1 MNDRTERDA
10 GSGGSRHVIERPT
23 PALLVLEDG
32 ELFRGETFGATGT
45 ATGEVVFNTGLTGY
59 QEVLTD
65 PSYHRQL
72 VAMTTPHQGNYGMT
86 ELDAEAATVQ
96 VAGFI
101 VRSASRIFSNWRAT
115 GGLDAELSRA
125 GIVGITEIDTR
136 RLARHIRS
144 AGAMRA
150 AISSELDD
158 HEALLAQVRRSPSM
172 TGADLARQVSTRRI
186 YDVAAVEPQFRVVAY
201 DFGIKRSI
209 LRLLTAAGCAVRVVP
224 ATTPA
229 DQVLSWE
236 PDGVF
241 CSNGPGDPAAVTYG
255 IAALRTLLAAQLP
268 VFGICLGH
276 QLLGHAVGATTYKLP
291 FGHRGTNQPVRNVAR
306 ATVEISTHNHGFA
319 VVHDSLAQADRF
331 GRVSASHV
339 NLNDGVNEGIV
350 CHDVPAF
357 SVQYHPEA
365 APGPHDAR
373 YLFGDFTALMRRT
386 GRRATLVSA
395 ATGSSGEGERERAG
409 GWGSS
414 GEGERERAG
423 GWGDGVN
430 RESSDAQA

>member
-1 MNDRTERDA
+1 M
-10 GSGGSRHVIERPT
+10 IERPR
-23 PALLVLEDG
+23 PAVLVLEDG
-32 ELFRGETFGATGT
+32 ELFHGEAFGAIGT
-45 ATGEVVFNTGLTGY
+45 TTGEVVFNTALTGY

-72 VAMTTPHQGNYGMT
+72 VAMTTPHQGNYGT
-86 ELDAEAATVQ
+86 TQLDAEASRLQ

-101 VRSASRIFSNWRAT
+101 VRSASRMFSNWRAT
-115 GGLDAELSRA
+115 GSLDQELLQA
-125 GIVGITEIDTR
+125 GVVGITEIDTR

-144 AGAMRA
+144 AGAMRGG
-150 AISSELDD
+150 ISSASDD
-158 HEALLAQVRRSPSM
+158 PGALLEQVRQSQQM
-172 TGADLARQVSTRRI
+172 TGADLAREVSTRQV
-186 YDVAAVEPQFRVVAY
+186 YDVEIADPQFRVVAY
-201 DFGIKRSI
+201 DFGIKRNI
-209 LRLLTAAGCAVRVVP
+209 LRLLGAAGCAVRVVP

-229 DQVLSWE
+229 DQVLAWE

-255 IAALRTLLAAQLP
+255 IAALADLLAEGLP

-306 ATVEISTHNHGFA
+306 GTVEVSTHNHGFA
-319 VVHDSLAQADRF
+319 VNHDSLAKADRF

-339 NLNDGVNEGIV
+339 NLNDGVNEGLV

-386 GRRATLVSA
+386 
-395 ATGSSGEGERERAG
+395 
-409 GWGSS
+409 
-414 GEGERERAG
+414 
-423 GWGDGVN
+423 
-430 RESSDAQA
+430 ESRTRLTSVEA

>member
-1 MNDRTERDA
+1 M
-10 GSGGSRHVIERPT
+10 IERPRQ
-23 PALLVLEDG
+23 ALLVLEDG
-32 ELFRGETFGATGT
+32 EQFSGDAFGAVGT
-45 ATGEVVFNTGLTGY
+45 ATGEVVFNTSLTGY

-72 VAMTTPHQGNYGMT
+72 VAMTTPHQGNYGT
-86 ELDAEAATVQ
+86 TQLDAEASKVQ

-101 VRSASRIFSNWRAT
+101 VRSASRMYSNWRAT
-115 GGLDAELSRA
+115 GSLSDELARA
-125 GIVGITEIDTR
+125 GIVGVAEVDTR

-150 AISSELDD
+150 GISSEIDD
-158 HEALLAQVRRSPSM
+158 REALLAQVRRAPSM
-172 TGADLARQVSTRRI
+172 HGADLAREVTTDEV
-186 YDVAAVEPQFRVVAY
+186 YDVDGDDPRFRVVAY
-201 DFGIKRSI
+201 DFGMKRNI
-209 LRLLTAAGCAVRVVP
+209 VRLLTGAGCAVRVVP

-229 DQVLSWE
+229 EQVLAWE

-255 IAALRTLLAAQLP
+255 IEALRGVLTADVP

-306 ATVEISTHNHGFA
+306 ETVEISTHNHGFA
-319 VVHDSLAQADRF
+319 VDTDSLAHADRF
-331 GRVSASHV
+331 GRVSASHI
-339 NLNDGVNEGIV
+339 NLNDGVNEGLV
-350 CHDVPAF
+350 CHDVPAY

-373 YLFGDFTALMRRT
+373 YLFNDFADLMRRA
-386 GRRATLVSA
+386 GRRTGLV
-395 ATGSSGEGERERAG
+395 GVRARG
-409 GWGSS
+409 D
-414 GEGERERAG
+414 RDAG
-423 GWGDGVN
+423 
-430 RESSDAQA
+430 A

>member
-1 MNDRTERDA
+1 
-10 GSGGSRHVIERPT
+10 VIIERPRQ
-23 PALLVLEDG
+23 ALLVLEDG
-32 ELFRGETFGATGT
+32 EEFSGEAFGAAGT
-45 ATGEVVFNTGLTGY
+45 ATGEVVFNTSLTGY

-72 VAMTTPHQGNYGMT
+72 VAMTTPHQGNYGT
-86 ELDAEAATVQ
+86 TQLDAEASKVQ
-96 VAGFI
+96 VGGFI
-101 VRSASRIFSNWRAT
+101 VRSASRMYSSWRAT
-115 GGLDAELSRA
+115 GSLSAELTGA
-125 GIVGITEIDTR
+125 GIVGIAEVDTR

-150 AISSELDD
+150 GISSVIDD
-158 HEALLAQVRRSPSM
+158 RGELLAQIRRAPSM
-172 TGADLARQVSTRRI
+172 HGADLAREVTTDHV
-186 YDVAAVEPQFRVVAY
+186 YDVDVTDPRFRVVAY
-201 DFGIKRSI
+201 DFGIKRNI
-209 LRLLTAAGCAVRVVP
+209 LRLLTAGGCAVRVVP

-229 DQVLSWE
+229 EEVLAWE

-255 IAALRTLLAAQLP
+255 IEALRGVLAARVP

-306 ATVEISTHNHGFA
+306 DRVEISTHNHGFA
-319 VVHDSLAQADRF
+319 VDSDTLAGADRF

-339 NLNDGVNEGIV
+339 NLNDGVNEGLV
-350 CHDVPAF
+350 CHDVPAY

-373 YLFGDFTALMRRT
+373 YLFSDFAELMRRAGRGT
-386 GRRATLVSA
+386 GLVGATA
-395 ATGSSGEGERERAG
+395 QGEPDAG
-409 GWGSS
+409 T
-414 GEGERERAG
+414 
-423 GWGDGVN
+423 
-430 RESSDAQA
+430 

>member
-1 MNDRTERDA
+1 MSTWSDQ
-10 GSGGSRHVIERPT
+10 RPA

-32 ELFRGETFGATGT
+32 ELFRGEAFGAPGT

-65 PSYHRQL
+65 PSYHGQL
-72 VAMTTPHQGNYGMT
+72 VAMTTPHQGNYGT
-86 ELDAEAATVQ
+86 TQLDAEASRVQ

-101 VRSASRIFSNWRAT
+101 VRSVSRIFSNWRAT

-125 GIVGITEIDTR
+125 GVVGITEIDTR

-150 AISSELDD
+150 GISSELDD
-158 HEALLAQVRRSPSM
+158 PDELLAVVRRSPGM
-172 TGADLARQVSTRRI
+172 TGADLAREVTTDDV
-186 YDVAAVEPQFRVVAY
+186 YDVTVEDPQFRVVAY
-201 DFGIKRSI
+201 DFGIKRNI

-229 DQVLSWE
+229 EQVLAWE
-236 PDGVF
+236 PDGIF

-255 IAALRTLLAAQLP
+255 IAALQTLLAQDLP

-276 QLLGHAVGATTYKLP
+276 QLLGHAVGATTFKLP

-306 ATVEISTHNHGFA
+306 GTVEISTHNHGFA
-319 VVHDSLAQADRF
+319 VDADSLARADRF

-339 NLNDGVNEGIV
+339 NLNDGVNEGLV

-373 YLFGDFTALMRRT
+373 YLFDDFTALMRRT
-386 GRRATLVSA
+386 GRGARLVA
-395 ATGSSGEGERERAG
+395 ATAG
-409 GWGSS
+409 AAHAQQGP
-414 GEGERERAG
+414 EAPLTRR
-423 GWGDGVN
+423 D
-430 RESSDAQA
+430 DAQA

>member
-1 MNDRTERDA
+1 MIA
-10 GSGGSRHVIERPT
+10 RPR
-23 PALLVLEDG
+23 PALLMLEDG
-32 ELFRGETFGATGT
+32 ELFRGEAFGAAGT
-45 ATGEVVFNTGLTGY
+45 ALGEVVFNTALTGY

-72 VAMTTPHQGNYGMT
+72 VAMTTPHQGNYGT
-86 ELDAEAATVQ
+86 TALDAEASSVQ

-115 GGLDAELSRA
+115 GSLDEELSRA
-125 GIVGITEIDTR
+125 GIVGITEVDTR

-144 AGAMRA
+144 AGAMRGG
-150 AISSELDD
+150 ISSALDD
-158 HEALLAQVRRSPSM
+158 PDALLAQVRQSPQM
-172 TGADLARQVSTRRI
+172 TGADLAREVSTSQVSE
-186 YDVAAVEPQFRVVAY
+186 VEITDPQFRVVAY
-201 DFGIKRSI
+201 DFGMKRNI
-209 LRLLTAAGCAVRVVP
+209 VRLLSAAGCSVRVVP

-229 DQVLSWE
+229 EQVLAWE
-236 PDGVF
+236 PDGIF

-255 IAALRTLLAAQLP
+255 IAALRGLLAEGLP

-306 ATVEISTHNHGFA
+306 GTVEISTHNHGFA
-319 VVHDSLAQADRF
+319 VHNDSLATADRF

-339 NLNDGVNEGIV
+339 NLNDGVNEGLV

-365 APGPHDAR
+365 APGPHDAQ
-373 YLFGDFTALMRRT
+373 YLFGDFTALMRRV
-386 GRRATLVSA
+386 GRGFASA
-395 ATGSSGEGERERAG
+395 QKGAG
-409 GWGSS
+409 
-414 GEGERERAG
+414 
-423 GWGDGVN
+423 
-430 RESSDAQA
+430 DAQA

>member
-1 MNDRTERDA
+1 M
-10 GSGGSRHVIERPT
+10 IERPT

-32 ELFRGETFGATGT
+32 EQFWGEAFGATGT

-72 VAMTTPHQGNYGMT
+72 VAMTTPHQGNYGTT
-86 ELDAEAATVQ
+86 ELDAEASTVQ

-115 GGLDAELSRA
+115 GGLDSELSRA
-125 GIVGITEIDTR
+125 GVVGITEIDTR

-150 AISSELDD
+150 GISSVMDD
-158 HEALLAQVRRSPSM
+158 PEVLLAQVRQSPPM
-172 TGADLARQVSTRRI
+172 TGADLAREVSTPSI
-186 YDVAAVEPQFRVVAY
+186 YDVDVAEPQFRVVAY
-201 DFGIKRSI
+201 DFGIKRNI

-229 DQVLSWE
+229 DLVMSWE
-236 PDGVF
+236 PDGVL

-255 IAALRTLLAAQLP
+255 ITALRTLLAEELP

-276 QLLGHAVGATTYKLP
+276 QLLGHAVGASTYKLP

-319 VVHDSLAQADRF
+319 VVGDSLERADRF
-331 GRVSASHV
+331 GRVSASHI
-339 NLNDGVNEGIV
+339 NLNDGVNEGLR

-373 YLFGDFTALMRRT
+373 YLFSDFTDLMRRA
-386 GRRATLVSA
+386 GRRAGLVGA
-395 ATGSSGEGERERAG
+395 RGF
-409 GWGSS
+409 
-414 GEGERERAG
+414 
-423 GWGDGVN
+423 GVD
-430 RESSDAQA
+430 RESSDAEA